1 LERTPGPKI
10 AIAGS
15 VALASFVALSDGY
28 LQKLAD
34 CYTLFASTAEA
45 RSADWDV
52 IRTPLGAVAERNV
65 SALVWFALPD
75 GSYWSVQQGKS
86 SGNLSDRDYFPR
98 VLAGETVIG
107 ALVVS
112 KATGKASAIVAVPVR
127 GDGGV
132 VVGVLGASVNLDE
145 LSDRLNHEMAL
156 GENVIFYSFD
166 ATPLL
171 ALEWDPQLTFVD
183 PFSLGPEIR
192 AAFEYMLSRD
202 EGTVRYRFRNQ
213 WRTVIFKQSQVTGWW
228 YAFGEVGGNEA
239 EARSR

>member
-1 LERTPGPKI
+1 MNPRIFNVAVWSLVLAVVPGLHAQQDPPPPAFERTPGPKI
-10 AIAGS
+10 VISGD
-15 VALASFVALSDGY
+15 VALASFMALSDGY

-45 RSADWDV
+45 RSADWNV

-75 GSYWSVQQGKS
+75 GSYWSVQEGKS

-132 VVGVLGASVNLDE
+132 VVGVLGASVYLDE
-145 LSDRLNHEMAL
+145 LSGRLNHRSDRHSNRDKSGRA
-156 GENVIFYSFD
+156 GGQSKSSRHG
-166 ATPLL
+166 
-171 ALEWDPQLTFVD
+171 WDQAHTLCH
-183 PFSLGPEIR
+183 
-192 AAFEYMLSRD
+192 
-202 EGTVRYRFRNQ
+202 
-213 WRTVIFKQSQVTGWW
+213 
-228 YAFGEVGGNEA
+228 
-239 EARSR
+239 